1 MSPDAPAGSRPLQVL
16 GIAGSLRTGSYNVAL
31 LRAAIE
37 LAPKGMDVRVFSR
50 IGELPLYNADLE
62 KGSCPDAVAA
72 LRGEL
77 AASDAVLFVTP
88 EYNHGVPGVL
98 KNALDWASRP
108 PTTTPLHGMP
118 AGIMGAATGM
128 VGTAR
133 AQLQLRQALVYT
145 HTYPLA
151 APEVLVAR
159 AQDKFDANGRL
170 QDEPTRKFIADYME
184 SLRQWTIRLRRPAE

>member
-1 MSPDAPAGSRPLQVL
+1 
-16 GIAGSLRTGSYNVAL
+16 
-31 LRAAIE
+31 
-37 LAPKGMDVRVFSR
+37 
-50 IGELPLYNADLE
+50 
-62 KGSCPDAVAA
+62 
-72 LRGEL
+72 L

-88 EYNHGVPGVL
+88 EYNYGVPGVL

-128 VGTAR
+128 IGTAR

-159 AQDKFDANGRL
+159 AQDKFDASGKL
-170 QDEPTRKFIADYME
+170 HDEPTRKFVADYME
-184 SLRQWTIRLRRPAE
+184 SLRLWTIRLRRPAE

>member
-1 MSPDAPAGSRPLQVL
+1 MSPDAPTGPRPLHVL
-16 GIAGSLRTGSYNVAL
+16 GIAGSLRAGSYNVAL
-31 LRAAIE
+31 LRAAID
-37 LAPKGMDVRVFSR
+37 LAPQGMEIRVFTG

-72 LRGEL
+72 LRSEL
-77 AASDAVLFVTP
+77 AASDGVLFVTP
-88 EYNHGVPGVL
+88 EYNYGVPGVL

-118 AGIMGAATGM
+118 AGIMGATTGM

-159 AQDKFDANGRL
+159 AQDKFDASGTL
-170 QDEPTRKFIADYME
+170 KDEPTRKFVADYLE
-184 SLRQWTIRLRRPAE
+184 ALREWTIRLRRPAE